1 MDIELLKTF
10 MMVRELG
17 HFGKTAKNFGITQS
31 AVSLRIKQLED
42 EIDAPLFNRY
52 RNNLQLTTAGERL
65 VLYAEKI
72 ISEWEKAKID
82 ISMRQQARR
91 IVRFG
96 ASNGF
101 CSILLKHS
109 IGQIYKN
116 VDNII
121 LKAMTMVEENIRRNL
136 REKGLDIAIMYE
148 PMRDTMFTSVPFSSV
163 ELVLVSSQ
171 QNLTVEDVLNGR
183 YVSIEWGSFFN
194 TQFLEMS
201 AMMSQPVIMASDC
214 DFALQFILDHGGS
227 AYLPYRLVES
237 YLGKCLFRVDDAA
250 VLDQPI
256 YAIFPTTS
264 VLNNEIKNMIEVLK
278 EHSGAM
284 LSTMEDVL
292 GGPSPK
298 ENSPALAAV

>member
-1 MDIELLKTF
+1 MDIEILKTF

-17 HFGKTAKNFGITQS
+17 HFGKTAKNFGVTQS

-42 EIDAPLFNRY
+42 ELGAPLFNRY

-82 ISMRQQARR
+82 ITMRQQTRR

-101 CSILLKHS
+101 CSILLKNN
-109 IGQIYKN
+109 IGPIYQN

-121 LKAMTMVEENIRRNL
+121 LKATTMVEDNVRRNL

-171 QNLTVEDVLNGR
+171 QNLTVEDMLKGK
-183 YVSIEWGSFFN
+183 YVSVEWGSFFN

-201 AMMSQPVIMASDC
+201 SMMSQPVIMASDC

-227 AYLPYRLVES
+227 AYLPYSLVKEH
-237 YLGKCLFRVDDAA
+237 LGKSLFRIDEAP

-256 YAIFPTTS
+256 YAIFPTAS
-264 VLNNEIKNMIEVLK
+264 VLKNEITGMIQVLK
-278 EHSGAM
+278 ENSGPM

-292 GGPSPK
+292 GGSSPK